1 MPRLSRPALI
11 ISACIFVCALVMLCA
26 AQLSKARVSPADL
39 GAQAAVVSVQAAD
52 ADAPIDGPMAE
63 VSLADLSSELS
74 EPMLPITVAM
84 LPGMSVAQPAA
95 PVAVAL
101 PHPLIE
107 GPQRPPR
114 ALFA

>member
-1 MPRLSRPALI
+1 
-11 ISACIFVCALVMLCA
+11 MLCA
-26 AQLSKARVSPADL
+26 AQLSKARVSAADL
-39 GAQAAVVSVQAAD
+39 GAQAAVVSVQVTD
-52 ADAPIDGPMAE
+52 AGVDVDGQMSE

-74 EPMLPITVAM
+74 EPMLPVAAAM

>member
-1 MPRLSRPALI
+1 
-11 ISACIFVCALVMLCA
+11 MLCF
-26 AQLSKARVSPADL
+26 AQLSSARVSPADL
-39 GAQAAVVSVQAAD
+39 GSQINPQAAAVSAQVAD
-52 ADAPIDGPMAE
+52 AGLNADSNLLE

-74 EPMLPITVAM
+74 EPMLPIPVAM

-95 PVAVAL
+95 PAAVAL

-114 ALFA
+114 LLFA

>member
-1 MPRLSRPALI
+1 
-11 ISACIFVCALVMLCA
+11 MLCF
-26 AQLSKARVSPADL
+26 AQLSATRVSPADL
-39 GAQAAVVSVQAAD
+39 GSQVNPQAAAVSVQVAEAGLNAD
-52 ADAPIDGPMAE
+52 SNLLE

-74 EPMLPITVAM
+74 EPMLPIPVAM

-95 PVAVAL
+95 PAAVAL

-114 ALFA
+114 LLFA